1 MLFYWWR
8 VLLYVCEK
16 AVRTPFFRVIVNALN
31 CQNRSVIE
39 IAQDCHIMHT
49 KEVGNITF
57 LTWPLNT
64 TMGMGET
71 VTVEIPFS
79 CVVVNA
85 LKS

>member
-1 MLFYWWR
+1 MNP
-8 VLLYVCEK
+8 
-16 AVRTPFFRVIVNALN
+16 RTLGV
-31 CQNRSVIE
+31 
-39 IAQDCHIMHT
+39 AQDCHIMHT

-64 TMGMGET
+64 TMSMGET

-79 CVVVNA
+79 GVVVNA